1 MKIKHILILSI
12 FTTLLG
18 FLLGKCSR
26 IDESVDKTEEIIKYI
41 PSDPIHDTIYQPE
54 PYEVIK
60 YEYEK
65 ETDTVYLYNEVDT
78 AQILLDYFLLKKYK
92 LDFSNDTLGEFMV
105 DIEIAKN
112 SLMSAKS
119 YIRPNHKVTLKENT
133 NYKIPLM
140 QFYAMIGSSMD
151 LKINNVLLG
160 IDVKQ
165 KYLLGVS
172 GVRMDDKFGL
182 TINVGIKW

>member
-1 MKIKHILILSI
+1 
-12 FTTLLG
+12 
-18 FLLGKCSR
+18 
-26 IDESVDKTEEIIKYI
+26 
-41 PSDPIHDTIYQPE
+41 
-54 PYEVIK
+54 
-60 YEYEK
+60 
-65 ETDTVYLYNEVDT
+65 
-78 AQILLDYFLLKKYK
+78 
-92 LDFSNDTLGEFMV
+92 MV